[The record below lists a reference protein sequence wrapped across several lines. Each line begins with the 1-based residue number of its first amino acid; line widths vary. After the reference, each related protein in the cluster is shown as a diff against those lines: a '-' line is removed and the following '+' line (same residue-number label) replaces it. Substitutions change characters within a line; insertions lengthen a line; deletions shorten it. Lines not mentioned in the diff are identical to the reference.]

1 MNAEQF
7 LDKTTDPEIKILAS
21 MVFSREGANNE
32 SVKRAQ
38 MLQDLKQRMETDIVH
53 FFYRKGNGSLRSA
66 YGTRDRNLIREHM
79 GETKKEADKAKPI
92 RTFTY
97 FDIGRCDWRSF
108 RPESIDRL
116 DLEYAL

>member
-21 MVFSREGANNE
+21 MVFSREGDNNE

-53 FFYRKGNGSLRSA
+53 FFYRKTATSSANIWGRPTRRPLRPNRYGPSLISTSVGVTGARSDRSLLTGSTWNTPYEKLNSR
-66 YGTRDRNLIREHM
+66 Y
-79 GETKKEADKAKPI
+79 P
-92 RTFTY
+92 
-97 FDIGRCDWRSF
+97 
-108 RPESIDRL
+108 
-116 DLEYAL
+116 